1 MLSQADIE
9 RIETVMDWL
18 HLTDVAQLERLVLR
32 GLHAQGLGRPRRI
45 MDDTVAEVIRLR
57 SAGYTIAD
65 TAARTHIGKTSVK
78 AIMRAHR
85 DKVAQTV

>member
-1 MLSQADIE
+1 MLSQADIA

-18 HLTDVAQLERLVLR
+18 HLTDVEQLERLVLR
-32 GLHAQGLGRPRRI
+32 GWHAQGLGRPRRI

-57 SAGYTIAD
+57 SAGHTIAD
-65 TAARTHIGKTSVK
+65 TAAQLHIGKTSVK

-85 DKVAQTV
+85 DKLSTHA